1 MRVVRVVAAAMLAF
15 SVLWGPPAPVRA
27 AQAAEEFTAIAANIS
42 NVGAAGLVPVTI
54 HVSRWTPEEEH
65 ARLFDILR
73 ESGQEAFLKALLQQ
87 KPVGWIATPTSLRY
101 DFFYARQDQRDGGGR
116 RIMLITDRPMNFSER
131 VNAEPSREYPFTVVE
146 LHLDRQ
152 NRGEG
157 TLSQLVQLRLLG
169 DILGVENLASAPMRL
184 NQVRRVK

>member
-101 DFFYARQDQRDGGGR
+101 DFFYARQDQRDGG
-116 RIMLITDRPMNFSER
+116 E
-131 VNAEPSREYPFTVVE
+131 VEPRS
-146 LHLDRQ
+146 
-152 NRGEG
+152 
-157 TLSQLVQLRLLG
+157 
-169 DILGVENLASAPMRL
+169 
-184 NQVRRVK
+184 VRRFVPRQPRIGMNARDADRDGIRRCWLRRHDRCS